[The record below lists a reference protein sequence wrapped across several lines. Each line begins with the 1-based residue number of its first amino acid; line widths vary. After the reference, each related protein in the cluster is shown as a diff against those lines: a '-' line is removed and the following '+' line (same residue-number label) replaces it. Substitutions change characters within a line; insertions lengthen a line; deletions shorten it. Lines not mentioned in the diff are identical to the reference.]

1 MLNTSAAGRAQ
12 RLLSVLCLVVLTTFF
27 GATAAHAEG
36 PIADTYEFDGQ
47 LGPDG
52 ILKATETI
60 TFGDAA
66 PDELTQ
72 RLALR
77 SPLDGARSLVY
88 EITGVQATIGGAA
101 ADAEVSEDGNYLV
114 VKLDTSSAGNQP
126 ITISYEVSGATRTEA
141 GATGELTIFSWRALQ
156 GLSVEVAEVNGTIR
170 VGTPDL
176 PAPDTNQHN
185 EDVRIANNRI
195 VQNAGTNL
203 AGGIGLTVVEGQG
216 GQVEPGHAHFGG
228 QAGHGRL
235 RHPGGCGR
243 WSHHDHRHAAQQ
255 HPAHL

>member
-1 MLNTSAAGRAQ
+1 VRRCHAGRCETHEQIGDRTLLKTSSVGRVQ
-12 RLLSVLCLVVLTTFF
+12 RLLSVLCLVVLATFL

-66 PDELTQ
+66 PDRLTQ

-77 SPLDGARSLVY
+77 APIDDTRSFVY

-101 ADAEVSEDGNYLV
+101 ADAEVTEDGDYLV
-114 VKLDTSSAGNQP
+114 VALDTSDAGNQP
-126 ITISYEVSGATRTEA
+126 ITISYEVSGATRSDQ

-156 GLSVEVAEVNGTIR
+156 GLSV
-170 VGTPDL
+170 
-176 PAPDTNQHN
+176 
-185 EDVRIANNRI
+185 
-195 VQNAGTNL
+195 
-203 AGGIGLTVVEGQG
+203 
-216 GQVEPGHAHFGG
+216 
-228 QAGHGRL
+228 
-235 RHPGGCGR
+235 
-243 WSHHDHRHAAQQ
+243 
-255 HPAHL
+255 